1 MKNPAKND
9 DGVRSGESISLQDAG
24 AAAHPVLDI
33 VYLERQV
40 LGDAELRDELL
51 RLYAGQL
58 VALGPLICAEPG
70 PARSTAAHTLKG
82 ASLAIGALALAHLCQ
97 NLEHQ
102 DREHQDREHQDR
114 EHQDREHLQPAQA
127 PGRDGGEAGRREAAL
142 LIEATRR
149 RVAELLRS

>member
-82 ASLAIGALALAHLCQ
+82 ASLAIGALALAHLCED
-97 NLEHQ
+97 LEY
-102 DREHQDREHQDR
+102 
-114 EHQDREHLQPAQA
+114 QDREHLQLEQA
-127 PGRDGGEAGRREAAL
+127 PGGDGGEAGRREAAL

>member
-58 VALGPLICAEPG
+58 VARGPLICAEPG

-114 EHQDREHLQPAQA
+114 EHLQPAQA
-127 PGRDGGEAGRREAAL
+127 PGRDGGEAGRRDAAL

>member
-97 NLEHQ
+97 NLERQ
-102 DREHQDREHQDR
+102 DG

-127 PGRDGGEAGRREAAL
+127 PGRDGGEAGRRDAAL

-149 RVAELLRS
+149 RVVELLRP

>member
-102 DREHQDREHQDR
+102 DREHQDREH
-114 EHQDREHLQPAQA
+114 LQPAQA

-149 RVAELLRS
+149 RVVELLRP

>member
-40 LGDAELRDELL
+40 LGDAELRDALL

-114 EHQDREHLQPAQA
+114 EHLQPAQA

>member
-1 MKNPAKND
+1 MKNPPKND
-9 DGVRSGESISLQDAG
+9 EGVRSGESISLQDAG

-114 EHQDREHLQPAQA
+114 EHLQPAQA

>member
-114 EHQDREHLQPAQA
+114 EHLQPAQA
-127 PGRDGGEAGRREAAL
+127 PGRDGGEAGRRDAAL

>member
-114 EHQDREHLQPAQA
+114 EHLQPAQA